1 MRLLTPILLL
11 CTCTAL
17 SAQKVLQLER
27 YGRTQSERFFA
38 GDMLTYQLKGEDF
51 FREGYIED
59 FRVSDS
65 LIVFG
70 DRYVELDE
78 IEMLRFPRQWS
89 RVAGTSLMVFG
100 GAWSGFA
107 LIGYATDGDPD
118 TQYSARDAVISGVAL
133 GTGFGLQKLLPFK
146 KIRLGK
152 RVRLRL
158 LDLRFKVDPYEID

>member
-1 MRLLTPILLL
+1 MRLFIPTLLLL
-11 CTCTAL
+11 CACTVL
-17 SAQKVLQLER
+17 SAQKILQIER
-27 YGRTQSERFFA
+27 YGKPQSERFFI
-38 GDMLTYQLKGEDF
+38 GDMLTYQLRGDDF

-70 DRYVELDE
+70 DRYVKVDE

-107 LIGYATDGDPD
+107 LVGYATDKDPD
-118 TQYSARDAVISGVAL
+118 TQYSTRDAVISGAAVA
-133 GTGFGLQKLLPFK
+133 TGFGLQKLFPFK
-146 KIRLGK
+146 KVRLGK
-152 RVRLRL
+152 RARLRL
-158 LDLRFKVDPYEID
+158 LDLRFKVEPYQD